1 MLRMKHRRLVVEVV
15 VRPGVEGVRPSDGCQ
30 NKCLLVEVQYA
41 EPVGDEVQA
50 SEEEGLGR
58 LEDGWNPHPNRWE
71 CRKLQRSKASR
82 IA

>member
-1 MLRMKHRRLVVEVV
+1 MKRRCLIIEVV
-15 VRPGVEGVRPSDGCQ
+15 MRPRADGGRPSDRCQ

-71 CRKLQRSKASR
+71 CKKL
-82 IA
+82 